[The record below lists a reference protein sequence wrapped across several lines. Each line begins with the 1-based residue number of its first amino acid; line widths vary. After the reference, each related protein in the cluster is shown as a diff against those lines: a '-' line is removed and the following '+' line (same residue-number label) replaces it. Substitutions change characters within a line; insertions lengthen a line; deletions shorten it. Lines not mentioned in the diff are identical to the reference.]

1 VRSTFL
7 SLLVVL
13 IASPAWATF
22 PTSTT
27 CSATGLQTYGGPVTF
42 TVTVSGVGGAGV
54 PSGTVT
60 FADDSFTIAAT
71 PLNEF
76 GTAQATVKNLNIG
89 FHVVT
94 CSYAGDP
101 RFDASTGE
109 VTLTIARGVPSIALS
124 ASRNPSPTGQAVTI
138 QITVSAPLGAPSG
151 AVVLIDGITVLAWL
165 PLLQDVNQST
175 ATFTSS
181 TFTPGTHILTARY
194 EGDPFFFPVPVSLPL
209 TLAIG
214 KLPAGISITGV
225 FPNPAK
231 LGQLISVT
239 VQTTSASGS
248 PTGSVSLTEGQVTV
262 GAGVLSNGQ
271 ATMTLSGLSA
281 GAHSIVANYAGDANF
296 DVSTS
301 APFMLTVLNGS
312 LTVVLAGSLDK
323 TVAPDSIVSVFGESL
338 AGSTITAGLPL
349 PTSLGGLS
357 LIFRDGSGDHP
368 AALAYVSPGQINAVV
383 PSGLAAGSATVILR
397 NAGVDQASGPVTIAA
412 VAPGLFTVDGSPTGV
427 AAATVETVHADGS
440 VSAQDVFQCSANK
453 CVAVPIDLGLDG
465 DQVIL
470 TLFGTGIRHVVTPF
484 FQASATVRIAGQDLT
499 PSYAGAQPQ
508 FPGLDQVNVTLPASL
523 RGIGNTSVSI
533 VIAGQSSNA
542 VKIQVLF

>member
-1 VRSTFL
+1 MRCTLLWFL
-7 SLLVVL
+7 LLL
-13 IASPAWATF
+13 IASPAWATI

-42 TVTVSGVGGAGV
+42 TVMVSGVGGAGA
-54 PSGTVT
+54 PSGMVT
-60 FADDSFTIAAT
+60 FVDDSFMIAAA

-89 FHVVT
+89 FHVIT
-94 CSYAGDP
+94 CSYSGDP
-101 RFDASTGE
+101 SFDTSAGA
-109 VTLTIARGVPSIALS
+109 VTLTITRGVPSITLS
-124 ASRNPSPTGQAVTI
+124 ASRNPSPTGQPVSI
-138 QITVSAPLGAPSG
+138 QITVSAPLGTPSG

-181 TFTPGTHILTARY
+181 SFAPGTHIITARY

-209 TLAIG
+209 TLVIG
-214 KLPAGISITGV
+214 KLPASISITGV
-225 FPNPAK
+225 SPNPARF
-231 LGQLISVT
+231 GQLIT
-239 VQTTSASGS
+239 VQVLTTSASGS

-271 ATMTLSGLSA
+271 ATMTLSGLSP
-281 GAHSIVANYAGDANF
+281 GPHSIVANYAGDANF

-301 APFMLTVLNGS
+301 APFMLTVLNGT

-338 AGSTITAGLPL
+338 ASSVITAALPL
-349 PTSLGGLS
+349 PTSLGGVT

-383 PSGLAAGSATVILR
+383 PSGLAPGSAAVFLR
-397 NAGVDQASGPVTIAA
+397 NAGGDQASGPVTIAA

-440 VSAQDVFQCSANK
+440 VSVQDVFQCTANT
-453 CVAVPIDLGLDG
+453 CVAVPIDLGSDG

-470 TLFGTGIRHVVTPF
+470 TLFGTGIRHWATPF
-484 FQASATVRIAGQDLT
+484 FHATLAVRIAGQDLT
-499 PSYAGAQPQ
+499 PSYAGVQPQ

-523 RGIGNTSVSI
+523 RGTGNTSVSV

-542 VKIQVLF
+542 VKIQVK